1 MCKSENSEIA
11 RCRASLNWLES
22 GFIFKTARGPMS
34 ESIFWYDFET
44 FGANPVWDR
53 PSQFAGIRT
62 DLDLNI
68 IEEPE
73 NFYCRQSDDYLPHP
87 MACLITGISPQT
99 CQQKG
104 MVEAAFIKRIND
116 IFSVPGTCA
125 AGYNS
130 IRFDDEVTRNTLYRN
145 FYDPYQREWQ
155 NGNSRWD
162 ILDMMRC
169 AYALRPEGINWPKGE
184 DGKVSFKLESLS
196 AANGIVHEN
205 AHDAL
210 SDVYATIGLAKL
222 IKDKQP
228 KLYQHLFN
236 LRRKDVAA
244 SMLDTVNKRPVLHI
258 SGMFGVDRGCA
269 GMMVPL
275 AIDAKNK
282 NAIICFDLM
291 SDPTPLFEL
300 SVEQIQQRLFT
311 PKDKMPK
318 GVERLSL
325 KSIHVNKCPVVLP
338 GKMVD
343 ASIATRWGFDGAKMR
358 ENLHLIKTGQDLT
371 QKLQA
376 VMTREFDAP
385 TDPDAMIY
393 SGGFFSQN
401 DKAAMAQIRDSHPE
415 ALADLDLAFQDR
427 RLEEMFFRYRA
438 RNYPQT
444 LQGDE
449 NERWEEYR
457 KQKLLGPQTGP
468 ALNYQAF
475 STALNE
481 VANSAP
487 VEKHEVLQE
496 LATYAES
503 IYPF

>member
-1 MCKSENSEIA
+1 
-11 RCRASLNWLES
+11 
-22 GFIFKTARGPMS
+22 MS

-68 IEEPE
+68 LEEPE

-87 MACLITGISPQT
+87 IACLITGISPQT

-184 DGKVSFKLESLS
+184 DGKVSFKLEKLS

-236 LRRKDVAA
+236 LRRKDMAA
-244 SMLDTVNKRPVLHI
+244 SQLDTVNKRPVLHI
-258 SGMFGVDRGCA
+258 SGMFGVDKGCA
-269 GMMVPL
+269 AMMVPL
-275 AIDAKNK
+275 AIDAVNK

-291 SDPTPLFEL
+291 SDPAPLFEL

-311 PKDKMPK
+311 PKDKMPE
-318 GVERLSL
+318 GMERLPL

-343 ASIATRWGFDGAKMR
+343 ANIATRWGFDGAKMR
-358 ENLHLIKTGQDLT
+358 ENLHLIKNGQDLT

-376 VMTREFDAP
+376 VMTRQFDAP

-393 SGGFFSQN
+393 SGGFFNQS
-401 DKAAMAQIRDSHPE
+401 DKAAMTQIRDSHPE

-427 RLEEMFFRYRA
+427 RLEEMLFRYRA
-438 RNYPQT
+438 RNYPET

-475 STALNE
+475 SAALNDA
-481 VANSAP
+481 ANSAP
-487 VEKHEVLQE
+487 VEKHELLQE

>member
-1 MCKSENSEIA
+1 
-11 RCRASLNWLES
+11 
-22 GFIFKTARGPMS
+22 MS

-87 MACLITGISPQT
+87 VACLITGISPQT
-99 CQQKG
+99 CQLKG
-104 MVEAAFIKRIND
+104 MPEAEFIKRIHS
-116 IFSVPGTCA
+116 IFSVPETCV

-145 FYDPYQREWQ
+145 FYDPYQREYQ

-169 AYALRPEGINWPKGE
+169 AYALRPEGINFPKGE
-184 DGKVSFKLESLS
+184 DGKVSFKLENLS

-236 LRRKDVAA
+236 LRKKELVAPL
-244 SMLDTVNKRPVLHI
+244 LDTVNKRPVLHI
-258 SGMFGVDRGCA
+258 SGMIGVEKGCA
-269 GMMVPL
+269 AMMVPL
-275 AIDAKNK
+275 AMDAKNK
-282 NAIICFDLM
+282 NSVICFDLM
-291 SDPTPLFEL
+291 SDPSALFDL

-311 PKDKMPK
+311 PQNQMPK
-318 GVERLSL
+318 GMARLPL
-325 KSIHVNKCPVVLP
+325 KSIHVNKCPIVLP

-343 ASIATRWGFDGAKMR
+343 SDVAKRWGFDGAKMR
-358 ENLHLIKTGQDLT
+358 EHLNIIRNGQDLT
-371 QKLQA
+371 QKLQL
-376 VMTREFDAP
+376 VMTREFESSN
-385 TDPDAMIY
+385 DPDAMIY
-393 SGGFFSQN
+393 SGGFFSHN
-401 DKAAMAQIRDSHPE
+401 DKAAMGKIRDTHPD
-415 ALADLDLAFQDR
+415 DLMSLELAFQDR
-427 RLEEMFFRYRA
+427 RLEEMFFRYKA
-438 RNYPQT
+438 RNYPQS

-449 NERWEEYR
+449 HERWEEFR

-468 ALNYQAF
+468 ALNYQSF
-475 STALNE
+475 STALNDA
-481 VANSAP
+481 ANSAP
-487 VEKHEVLQE
+487 VEKHELLQE

>member
-1 MCKSENSEIA
+1 
-11 RCRASLNWLES
+11 
-22 GFIFKTARGPMS
+22 MS

-44 FGANPVWDR
+44 FGASPVWDR

-73 NFYCRQSDDYLPHP
+73 NFYCRQADDYLPHP
-87 MACLITGISPQT
+87 IACLITGISPQT
-99 CQQKG
+99 CQKKG
-104 MVEAAFIKRIND
+104 MSEAAFIQRINT
-116 IFSVPGTCA
+116 IFSVPDTCV

-145 FYDPYQREWQ
+145 FHDPYQREWQ

-184 DGKVSFKLESLS
+184 DGKVSFKLENLS

-228 KLYQHLFN
+228 KLYEHLFN
-236 LRRKDVAA
+236 LRRKEAVAPL
-244 SMLDTVNKRPVLHI
+244 LDIVNKRPFLHI

-269 GMMVPL
+269 AMMVPL
-275 AIDAKNK
+275 AMDASNK
-282 NAIICFDLM
+282 NAVICYDLMADPKPLFDL
-291 SDPTPLFEL
+291 TI
-300 SVEQIQQRLFT
+300 EQIQHRVFT
-311 PKDKMPK
+311 AKDKLPE
-318 GVERLSL
+318 GVDRLAI
-325 KSIHVNKCPVVLP
+325 KTIHLNKCPVVLP
-338 GKMVD
+338 AKMVSPD
-343 ASIATRWGFDGAKMR
+343 IAERWGFDGAIIR
-358 ENLHLIKTGQDLT
+358 ENLALIRNGADLS

-376 VMTREFDAP
+376 VMNRVFEAAH
-385 TDPDAMIY
+385 DPDAMLY
-393 SGGFFSQN
+393 SGGFFSHS
-401 DKAAMAQIRDSHPE
+401 DKSEMAKIREAHPE
-415 ALADLDLAFQDR
+415 ALDDMPFAFQDR
-427 RLEEMFFRYRA
+427 RLEEMLFRYRA
-438 RNYPQT
+438 RNYLET
-444 LQGDE
+444 LNGDE
-449 NERWEEYR
+449 REKWEEYR
-457 KQKLLGPQTGP
+457 KQKLLGPSNGIV
-468 ALNYQAF
+468 LNYEMFAKAINEAAQ
-475 STALNE
+475 TATQQQQE
-481 VANSAP
+481 I
-487 VEKHEVLQE
+487 LQD

>member
-1 MCKSENSEIA
+1 
-11 RCRASLNWLES
+11 
-22 GFIFKTARGPMS
+22 MS

-68 IEEPE
+68 IDEPE

-87 MACLITGISPQT
+87 IACLITGISPQT

-145 FYDPYQREWQ
+145 FHDPYQREWQ

-169 AYALRPEGINWPKGE
+169 AYALRPDGINWPKGE
-184 DGKVSFKLESLS
+184 DGKVSFKLENLS

-228 KLYQHLFN
+228 KLYQHLFD
-236 LRRKDVAA
+236 LRRKEVVA

-258 SGMFGVDRGCA
+258 SGMFGVDKGCSA
-269 GMMVPL
+269 MMVPL
-275 AIDAKNK
+275 AVDAKNK

-291 SDPTPLFEL
+291 SDPTPLFNL

-311 PKDKMPK
+311 PKAQMSE
-318 GVERLSL
+318 GMERLPL
-325 KSIHVNKCPVVLP
+325 KSIHLNKCPVVLP

-343 ASIATRWGFDGAKMR
+343 ADIAARWGFDGAKMR
-358 ENLHLIKTGQDLT
+358 EHLHTLKQGQDLT

-376 VMTREFDAP
+376 VMTREFEQA

-393 SGGFFSQN
+393 SGGFFSHS
-401 DKAAMAQIRDSHPE
+401 DKAAMAQIRDAHPE
-415 ALADLDLAFQDR
+415 ELADLELAFQDR

-438 RNYPQT
+438 RNYPQS

-449 NERWEEYR
+449 HERWEEYR

-468 ALNYQAF
+468 SLNYQAF

-481 VANSAP
+481 AANSAP
-487 VEKHEVLQE
+487 VEKHDLLQE

>member
-1 MCKSENSEIA
+1 
-11 RCRASLNWLES
+11 
-22 GFIFKTARGPMS
+22 MS

-73 NFYCRQSDDYLPHP
+73 NFYCRQADDYLPHP
-87 MACLITGISPQT
+87 IACLITGISPQT

-104 MVEAAFIKRIND
+104 MPEAEFIKRIHG
-116 IFSVPGTCA
+116 IFSVPETCV

-145 FYDPYQREWQ
+145 FYDPYQREYQ

-169 AYALRPEGINWPKGE
+169 AYALRPEGINFPKGE
-184 DGKVSFKLESLS
+184 DGKISFKLENLS
-196 AANGIVHEN
+196 AANGIIHEN

-222 IKDKQP
+222 IKEKQP

-236 LRRKDVAA
+236 LRRKEQVAPL
-244 SMLDTVNKRPVLHI
+244 LDTVNKRPVLHI
-258 SGMFGVDRGCA
+258 SGMIGVEKGCA
-269 GMMVPL
+269 AMMVPL
-275 AIDAKNK
+275 AMDAKNK
-282 NAIICFDLM
+282 NAVICFDLM
-291 SDPTPLFEL
+291 SDPSPLFEL

-311 PKDKMPK
+311 PQNQMPK
-318 GVERLSL
+318 GMARLPL

-343 ASIATRWGFDGAKMR
+343 GDVAKRWGFDGAKMR
-358 ENLHLIKTGQDLT
+358 EHLNIIRNGQDLT
-371 QKLQA
+371 QKLQL
-376 VMTREFDAP
+376 VMTREFESSS
-385 TDPDAMIY
+385 DPDAMIY
-393 SGGFFSQN
+393 SGGFFSHN
-401 DKAAMAQIRDSHPE
+401 DKAAMGKIRDTHPE
-415 ALADLDLAFQDR
+415 DLMSLELAFQDR
-427 RLEEMFFRYRA
+427 RLEEMFFRYKA
-438 RNYPQT
+438 RNYPQS

-449 NERWEEYR
+449 HERWEEFR

-468 ALNYQAF
+468 ALNYQSF
-475 STALNE
+475 STALNDA
-481 VANSAP
+481 ANSAP
-487 VEKHEVLQE
+487 VEKHELLQE